1 MRTRISARAQ
11 KLAHTRTH
19 PRTHSRTWARAPTQV
34 VLADRF
40 NDILA
45 RFPPPWLGVGAAIKV
60 RCGIQIGSLTG
71 AVVGRKKRFYCLFGD
86 AMNAAAR
93 LCRSDVTANTPDA
106 PATPTGIMCS
116 ADIAE
121 LIRRRGA
128 DAGPPAGRDAAV
140 HRPPPAATGTQTSEA
155 ERPCALRAQAGAPKG
170 EAGSSDEIAV
180 PESPAVAVLPG
191 IAQERVSVVPGIP
204 WYEADKSEGGGGTI
218 DLTLM
223 SLGMHE
229 FEDQG
234 RIELFLLRGHRV
246 KEQEGRCFGPKGH
259 NGQVGQE
266 SFGAAHLSISS
277 AAGRAADDEETWSR
291 LLNDQGRAGLAVFSD
306 FKSPAVARRII
317 YGSHSTLNTTS
328 RPRRLKGQNVGGGLM
343 MRKEPLPWKIGKP
356 NNGSVT

>member
-60 RCGIQIGSLTG
+60 RCGIQVGSLTG

-306 FKSPAVARRII
+306 FTSSAVVRQII
-317 YGSHSTLNTTS
+317 HGSERTLNTRLRPS
-328 RPRRLKGQNVGGGLM
+328 RPKGQKVGLM
-343 MRKEPLPWKIGKP
+343 MKKGPVPWKIGKL